1 MTPEEIVTRYVV
13 QRRRR
18 LAWFAVAVL
27 LGVGVAAIAKFG
39 LDSAYPAWRLAILVW
54 GLLYIPWFI
63 SDAYRKDHV
72 FFVDAHRARCALID
86 RRREGR

>member
-1 MTPEEIVTRYVV
+1 MAPEEIVTRYVV

-18 LAWFAVAVL
+18 LAWFAVSVSLACLTAAV
-27 LGVGVAAIAKFG
+27 AKFG
-39 LDSAYPAWRLAILVW
+39 LDSAYPWWRLAILVW
-54 GLLYIPWFI
+54 GLLYIPFFI